1 MTWTYN
7 ASGLA
12 NSQKDRVRLNI
23 GDTDESRQQMQ
34 DEEIAYVLTQ
44 ETSTTLA
51 AAACCDMLAA
61 KYSFQMNT
69 ENGALKVSA
78 EKRMEHYQKLAD
90 RLRKGGDGEV
100 PGDAV
105 VVDATMYVGGTSKA
119 AKDEIFQD
127 SDAVWGS
134 FKLGQDDHPDATV
147 STASGYF

>member
-51 AAACCDMLAA
+51 AAACCD
-61 KYSFQMNT
+61 